1 MGGGSLRVLVIGGG
15 GREHALAWKCS
26 QSPRVTAVL
35 VAPGNAGTA
44 REPRVRNVAV
54 AADDIDGLVALAR
67 REHIDLTIV
76 GPEAPLV
83 LGVVD
88 AFEAAGLRC
97 FGPRR
102 AAARLE
108 GSKAFSKAFL
118 RRHGIPTAG
127 YAAFTRADFDAE
139 WVRRQRT
146 PIVVKASGLAAGKGV
161 VIAQSA
167 DEAIATALAMFDGR
181 FGSAGDEVVIE
192 EFLRG
197 EEASFIV
204 MADGAH
210 VLPFATSQDH
220 KRRDDGDRGPN
231 TGGMG
236 AYSPA
241 PVVTPAL
248 HGRIMREVIEP
259 TIRGLAA
266 EGMPY
271 TGFLYAG
278 VMIAPDGTPNVLE
291 FNCRFGDPET
301 QPIMMRLRSDLTLL
315 CEAAL
320 EGRLDEMGMDW
331 DPRAA
336 LGVVLAAGG
345 YPDAVR
351 KGDPISGLERAAML
365 PGKVFHAGT
374 QARDDGTVITNG
386 GRVLCAV
393 GLGDSV
399 ADAQRA
405 AYALVDCIAWEGMH
419 CRRDIGYRAVARER
433 GSGEA
438 PPVAPHGADDGGH
451 GGED

>member
-1 MGGGSLRVLVIGGG
+1 MKVLVVGSG
-15 GREHALAWKCS
+15 GREHALAWKCA
-26 QSPRVTAVL
+26 QSPRVDEVL

-44 REPRVRNVAV
+44 TEPRVRNVAV
-54 AADDIDGLVALAR
+54 AAEDIPGLVALAR
-67 REHIDLTIV
+67 HEGVALTII

-83 LGVVD
+83 AGVVD

-97 FGPRR
+97 FGPRQ
-102 AAARLE
+102 APARLE
-108 GSKAFSKAFL
+108 GSKAFTKDFL

-127 YAAFTRADFDAE
+127 YATFTAASFDEA

-161 VIAQSA
+161 VIAASA
-167 DEAIATALAMFDGR
+167 DEAVAAARAMFAGQ
-181 FGSAGDEVVIE
+181 FGGAGDEVVIE
-192 EFLRG
+192 EFLPG

-204 MADGAH
+204 MADGRH

-220 KRRDDGDRGPN
+220 KRIGDGDTGPN

-241 PVVTPAL
+241 PVVTPAM
-248 HGRIMREVIEP
+248 HTRIMREVIEP

-266 EGMPY
+266 DGMSY

-278 VMIAPDGTPNVLE
+278 IMIAPDGTPNVLE

-301 QPIMMRLRSDLTLL
+301 QPIMCRLRSDLTAL
-315 CEAAL
+315 CDAAL
-320 EGRLDEMGMDW
+320 DGRLDQVDMDW

-336 LGVVLAAGG
+336 LGVVMAAGG

-351 KGDPISGLERAAML
+351 KGDPISGLDAAARL

-374 QARDDGTVITNG
+374 ALNEGRVVTSG

-399 ADAQRA
+399 SAAQHQ
-405 AYALVDCIAWEGMH
+405 AYALVEAIRWDGLQY
-419 CRRDIGYRAVARER
+419 RRDIGHRAIARER
-433 GSGEA
+433 A
-438 PPVAPHGADDGGH
+438 RDGG
-451 GGED
+451 